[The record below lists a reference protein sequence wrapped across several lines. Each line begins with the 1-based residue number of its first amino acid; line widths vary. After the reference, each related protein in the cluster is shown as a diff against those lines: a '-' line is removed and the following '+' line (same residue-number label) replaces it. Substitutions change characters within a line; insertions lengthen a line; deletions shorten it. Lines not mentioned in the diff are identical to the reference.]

1 MGPQTLIW
9 AVAVV
14 VARCGPPAGKPS
26 RALVFRSR
34 CRSRSVSTRR
44 RGRPAPT
51 AARGAAGRSAGRG
64 GARPAQMASRVAAV
78 SSAGRL
84 AVAAPDLAEVM
95 TARRAAVNEI
105 SRGWTTWPAR
115 LPLRAGT
122 ATAAA
127 ARAVAGTSSAAVTQ
141 AACSW
146 ATRAGEPERSIGPV
160 DGPAPLIADL
170 DSFRQVSDP
179 IHRQ

>member
-1 MGPQTLIW
+1 MGPRALIW
-9 AVAVV
+9 AVAVAVV
-14 VARCGPPAGKPS
+14 VARCGPRPGSPAGPWFS
-26 RALVFRSR
+26 GRDAGPGR
-34 CRSRSVSTRR
+34 CRRGGGPGRPRWR
-44 RGRPAPT
+44 RGSL
-51 AARGAAGRSAGRG
+51 RS
-64 GARPAQMASRVAAV
+64 
-78 SSAGRL
+78 
-84 AVAAPDLAEVM
+84 
-95 TARRAAVNEI
+95 ARRAGWRGAPRTW
-105 SRGWTTWPAR
+105 RGWPPWPAR
-115 LPLRAGT
+115 LPVRAGT

-127 ARAVAGTSSAAVTQ
+127 ARAVARTSSAAVTQ

>member
-44 RGRPAPT
+44 R
-51 AARGAAGRSAGRG
+51 ART
-64 GARPAQMASRVAAV
+64 AQMASRVAAV

-95 TARRAAVNEI
+95 TARRAAVNQI
-105 SRGWTTWPAR
+105 SRGGATWPAR

-127 ARAVAGTSSAAVTQ
+127 ARAVARTSSAAVTQ
-141 AACSW
+141 AACSRP
-146 ATRAGEPERSIGPV
+146 TRAGEPERSIGPV

-170 DSFRQVSDP
+170 DSFRQVSD
-179 IHRQ
+179 